1 MDFVFDL
8 DENKEKIDEYKVFL
22 KELKGTKGALIPALH
37 RAQDDFGYIP
47 TEIQELISK
56 VLYIPISE
64 VYGVTTFYSQF
75 SLVPKGEN
83 KVSLCLGTACYV
95 KGAQD
100 ILEEF
105 SKELKIKT
113 GETTED
119 LLFSIIETRC
129 IGDCALAPVVTVNDE
144 VYAHFDKK
152 DVKKLLDDIRERE
165 EN

>member
-1 MDFVFDL
+1 MALSREEINKFD
-8 DENKEKIDEYKVFL
+8 DISDYIYKNDRDPS
-22 KELKGTKGALIPALH
+22 ELIEVLH
-37 RAQDDFGYIP
+37 KTQELYGYIP
-47 TEIQELISK
+47 EEIVPIISQQ
-56 VLYIPISE
+56 LRIPVSQI
-64 VYGVTTFYSQF
+64 YGVVTFYSRF
-75 SLVPKGEN
+75 SFIPKG
-83 KVSLCLGTACYV
+83 KYAISVCMGTACYV

-105 SKELKIKT
+105 SKELEIKT

>member
-1 MDFVFDL
+1 MALSREEINKFD
-8 DENKEKIDEYKVFL
+8 DISDYIYKNDRDPS
-22 KELKGTKGALIPALH
+22 ELIEVLH
-37 RAQDDFGYIP
+37 KTQELYGYIP
-47 TEIQELISK
+47 EEIVPIISQQ
-56 VLYIPISE
+56 LRIPVSQI
-64 VYGVTTFYSQF
+64 YGVVTFYSRF
-75 SLVPKGEN
+75 SFIPKG
-83 KVSLCLGTACYV
+83 KYAISVCMGTACYV

>member
-1 MDFVFDL
+1 MALSREEINKFD
-8 DENKEKIDEYKVFL
+8 DISDYIYKNDRDPS
-22 KELKGTKGALIPALH
+22 ELIEVLH
-37 RAQDDFGYIP
+37 KTQELYGYIP
-47 TEIQELISK
+47 EEIVPIISQQ
-56 VLYIPISE
+56 LRIPVSQI
-64 VYGVTTFYSQF
+64 YGVVTFYSRF
-75 SLVPKGEN
+75 SFIPKG
-83 KVSLCLGTACYV
+83 KYAISVCMGTACYV

-152 DVKKLLDDIRERE
+152 DVKKLLDGIRESE